1 MLTLTH
7 SLSCL
12 RWLLPARFP
21 HAEKRSVRRLSFSS
35 AIAACAHVP
44 CVAVSVVVLFFKSH
58 VHTVRGVKPS
68 IFATQ
73 PANHRDAS
81 SARSLEKAMPSLTGG
96 RIRPSLRHVRSTGE
110 WRGSAKTRIKFF
122 CCCFP
127 IRESRPASAAAAAEH
142 AQKDSLLEK
151 YGIDELSDT
160 DGESELPENPMSPEQ
175 IARMRTCSS
184 QQHGISS
191 PADITR

>member
-35 AIAACAHVP
+35 AICG
-44 CVAVSVVVLFFKSH
+44 CF
-58 VHTVRGVKPS
+58 RGVVGSYFKIACHSQRCEAS
-68 IFATQ
+68 IFSATQ
-73 PANHRDAS
+73 AANHRDAS

-96 RIRPSLRHVRSTGE
+96 RVRPSLRHARSTGE

-127 IRESRPASAAAAAEH
+127 IRESRPTSAAAAAEH

>member
-44 CVAVSVVVLFFKSH
+44 CVAVFVVVILKSH
-58 VHTVRGVKPS
+58 VHSQWCEAFDFRT
-68 IFATQ
+68 AQ

-96 RIRPSLRHVRSTGE
+96 RVRPSLRHVRSTGE

-127 IRESRPASAAAAAEH
+127 IRESRPTSAAAAAEH